1 MKKSLLIMLLCG
13 TTLLSS
19 CNMVPSLRDSTTNY
33 YHASLDSSFKEISKE
48 EFLTAQ
54 DSNLKKDSGYDYV
67 SVEIILGNEVAGIKN
82 FYANATVDD
91 YNALSNIIYT
101 ISFPTSM
108 TDLSQVSFLIR
119 TITTSQESLI
129 GKENSQFF
137 KEPYCFKGTLINPFE
152 VIYDDNFL
160 VQEINIKQDDKETKA
175 IFNYF
180 NENDLTNRSGE
191 VDKRTYLDCAYAAIQ
206 NSNKKYEK
214 VDINYSS
221 KNMIFDIVEEYDPVL
236 DSYVIKDYVYSDSI
250 VNLSYSI
257 EEMQGI
263 YKNHNYLFRREQTE
277 VLDGKFN
284 YFYFENVLGE
294 LLVCQSAYN
303 SFVSDERLT
312 FLGGNDNSDSSTIT
326 YKINP
331 LSVSIEAE
339 VAHIDVLYDSYGL
352 IKEKKYKQKN
362 KYNYEYSLNCK
373 FK

>member
-19 CNMVPSLRDSTTNY
+19 CNMVPPLRAGTTNY

-48 EFLTAQ
+48 EFLTVQ
-54 DSNLKKDSGYDYV
+54 DRNLKKDSGYDYV
-67 SVEIILGNEVAGIKN
+67 SVEIILGNEVTGIKN
-82 FYANATVDD
+82 YYANATVDD
-91 YNALSNIIYT
+91 YNALSNIDYS
-101 ISFPTSM
+101 ISIPVWM
-108 TDLSQVSFLIR
+108 TDLSQIAFLIR
-119 TITTSQESLI
+119 TITPLPESLI
-129 GKENSQFF
+129 RQENSKFF
-137 KEPYCFKGTLINPFE
+137 KEPYCFKGTSIHPFE

-160 VQEINIKQDDKETKA
+160 IQEINIKQDDKETKA

-180 NENDLTNRSGE
+180 NENDLTNGSGE
-191 VDKRTYLDCAYAAIQ
+191 VDKRTYLDCAYVTIQ

-221 KNMIFDIVEEYDPVL
+221 KNMLFEMVEEYDPVL
-236 DSYVIKDYVYSDSI
+236 DQYVIKDYVYSDSI
-250 VNLSYSI
+250 VNLSYSL
-257 EEMQGI
+257 EEIPGI
-263 YKNHNYLFRREQTE
+263 NKKHNYNFHLEQTE

-284 YFYFENVLGE
+284 HSYFVKVIEE
-294 LLVCQSAYN
+294 LKGFQSAYN
-303 SFVSDERLT
+303 SYVSDERLT
-312 FLGGNDNSDSSTIT
+312 FLGGEDNSDSSTIT

-339 VAHIDVLYDSYGL
+339 VAHIDVLYDSDGL

>member
-19 CNMVPSLRDSTTNY
+19 CNTVPPLRAGTTNY

-54 DSNLKKDSGYDYV
+54 DRNLKKDSGYDYV
-67 SVEIILGNEVAGIKN
+67 SIEIIPGNEELGIKN
-82 FYANATVDD
+82 YYANATVDD
-91 YNALSNIIYT
+91 YNALSNIDYS
-101 ISFPTSM
+101 ISISVWM
-108 TDLSQVSFLIR
+108 SALDQLSLLIR
-119 TITTSQESLI
+119 TTTSSLNKFPSLI
-129 GKENSQFF
+129 GQFF
-137 KEPYCFKGTLINPFE
+137 KEPYCFKGASFYPFE

-180 NENDLTNRSGE
+180 NENDLPNGSGE
-191 VDKRTYLDCAYAAIQ
+191 VDKRTYLDCAYATIQ

-221 KNMIFDIVEEYDPVL
+221 KNMLFEMVEEYDPVL
-236 DSYVIKDYVYSDSI
+236 DLYVIKDYVYSDSI
-250 VNLSYSI
+250 VNLSYSL
-257 EEMQGI
+257 EEIPGI
-263 YKNHNYLFRREQTE
+263 NKKHNYSFHLEQTE

-284 YFYFENVLGE
+284 HSYFVKVIEE
-294 LLVCQSAYN
+294 LKAFQSAYN
-303 SFVSDERLT
+303 SYVSDERLT
-312 FLGGNDNSDSSTIT
+312 FLGGKDNSDSSTIT

-339 VAHIDVLYDSYGL
+339 DAHIDVLYDSDGL

-362 KYNYEYSLNCK
+362 KYNYEYSLNCN